1 MLRLYPRLKP
11 VQMTQ
16 DTCVMGCERRVDRG
30 KVRLLTLSD
39 LDGRTNAAKAARAF
53 IADLESDLGGSSLLS
68 AAQRSLVMRAAVT
81 LLST

>member
-1 MLRLYPRLKP
+1 M
-11 VQMTQ
+11 QMTQ